1 MLHHHAQVGVR
12 KTVEELL
19 KNSRSFTQNVPRVRR
34 SVRSIFREYGPIYAR
49 RAYRMDK
56 PAFRNLQR
64 LLEPALTSKHSR
76 KKRIGSSS
84 LLYGTSSS
92 ATGATG
98 GDIPVDA
105 KLSIALRYF
114 AGGDPYD
121 IMISH
126 GVSHSAVYLSVW
138 QVVDAVNNCPQLAMK
153 FPEDLSQ
160 QKKLAREVSTE
171 ERRWFLQLRCC
182 YGRHAHLDE
191 QTVCS

>member
-49 RAYRMDK
+49 RPYRMDK

-160 QKKLAREVSTE
+160 QKKLAREFQQKSGVGFCNFVAAMDSMLIWTKK
-171 ERRWFLQLRCC
+171 
-182 YGRHAHLDE
+182 
-191 QTVCS
+191 TVCS